1 MSLEYLVIEGNIG
14 AGKTTL
20 SKMLSE
26 DLNAELLLER
36 FTNNPFLAKFYDDP
50 QKYALPLELSFLKDR
65 FSQSESI
72 HHSIGTTNK
81 LTISDYFFVKSL
93 IFAKCNLMGEEYTL
107 YEELFKIIYDRLPKP
122 DLYVYLHLSEA
133 RLIEHI
139 QKRGREYE
147 QTIKIDYLTAI
158 KEQYFNFF
166 SRQDDFPVLILHTD
180 GLDFVNKTTDYQI
193 IRDTIVNKVHT
204 APLSHIFFHSE
215 NT

>member
-14 AGKTTL
+14 AGKTSL
-20 SKMLSE
+20 SKMLAA

-72 HHSIGTTNK
+72 QKSIGTNSK
-81 LTISDYFFVKSL
+81 MTISDYFFVKSL
-93 IFAKCNLMGEEYTL
+93 IFATCNLIGEEYTL

-122 DLYVYLHLSEA
+122 DLYVYLHLSEV

-166 SRQDDFPVLILHTD
+166 SRQNDFPVLILHTD
-180 GLDFVNKTTDYQI
+180 GLDFINKESDYQI
-193 IRDTIVNKVHT
+193 IKDVIVNKKHKV
-204 APLSHIFFHSE
+204 PLSHYFFHSE